1 MSQLSIAVGKSRETK
16 VWKNQEIAW
25 PQLVARFKETIRTP
39 ETFKDYLSFSKEKQ
53 SQIKDQGGFV
63 GGYLTAG
70 KRSPSTVK
78 FRQILTLDL
87 DTLPPESDPLQVD
100 LWDDLKMLFG
110 CEALLH
116 STHKH
121 APKAPRY
128 RIVIPIDRPVSG
140 EEYEAIARKF
150 ASYLNIDLFD
160 PTTFQPERLMY
171 WPTTSKDGIYTFR
184 HKQGDWLNA
193 DELLNRYVDWQ
204 DISEWPMHEAESDFS
219 RLGGKEQGK
228 PSEKPGHVGAFCRV
242 YNIHDAIREFLSEPD
257 NEVYLPTDDENRY
270 TFKGGSGA
278 SGAIVYND
286 EFIYSHHGTDPAHMQ
301 LLNAFDLV
309 RIHKYGYEDT
319 DKTAPLSKRKSH
331 KLMCDFA
338 TTRKDVVKEMGL
350 RKLSAAEEFN
360 DGTEFEEDAL
370 NWLGDLTIDKFG
382 KYESSIPNL
391 HLMIG
396 NDLHLKGKLKYDEFS
411 TRQVGV
417 RPLPWDK
424 DKHGIQD
431 LTDYDDA
438 ALRYYL
444 EKKYGVYQV
453 AKTKD
458 AQSVVTRA
466 NSFHPVKDYLTK
478 LPVWDGEHRV
488 ETLLMDYLSAR
499 DTQFNRDATRKTLC
513 GAISRVF
520 DPGCK
525 FDYTL
530 TLVGPEGK
538 GKSSLFRAL
547 GREWFSDS
555 FAGVEGKQAFE
566 QLQGCWIIEIGEL
579 AGLKKSENESVKH
592 YLTKQDDR
600 FRVAY
605 GYRNEKF
612 LRQGIFIAT
621 TNEYSF
627 LKGPHGNRKY
637 WPVEIK
643 NFGLLDIKDLPVD
656 QIWAEAMEYYRRGEM
671 LYFDV
676 VAEESA
682 KEVQLQHTEIDER
695 KGIIMNY
702 LNTLL
707 PDTWSTMEIGDRRA
721 YLGSP
726 ETIKDIGEV
735 QRLSVCAAE
744 IWCEVIKGEVK
755 DMSTY
760 NTKYIHDAM
769 RDMDEWEPASNNL
782 TFPIYGRQ
790 RGYVLKNKFV
800 THSNR
805 RKADRK

>member
-1 MSQLSIAVGKSRETK
+1 MQLSIAVGRSRETK
-16 VWKNQEIAW
+16 VWRNQETTW
-25 PQLVARFKETIRTP
+25 PELVTKFKNTIRTP

-78 FRQILTLDL
+78 FRQLLTLDL
-87 DTLPPESDPLQVD
+87 DTLPPESEPLQVD
-100 LWDDLKMLFG
+100 LWDNLSMLFG
-110 CEALLH
+110 YEALLH

-128 RIVIPIDRPVSG
+128 RIVIPIERPVSA

-150 ASYLNIDLFD
+150 ASYLDIDLFD

-171 WPTTSKDGIYTFR
+171 WPTTAKDGVYTFR
-184 HKQGDWLNA
+184 HKTGNWLNA
-193 DELLNRYVDWQ
+193 DEMLSRYVDWQ

-219 RLGGKEQGK
+219 KLGGKEQGR
-228 PSEKPGHVGAFCRV
+228 PADKPGHVGAFCRV
-242 YNIHDAIREFLSEPD
+242 YNIHDAIREFLSDIYEP
-257 NEVYLPTDDENRY
+257 TGSDDRY

-278 SGAIVYND
+278 AGAIVYND

-309 RIHKYGYEDT
+309 RIHKYGFEDT
-319 DKTAPLSKRKSH
+319 DKTIALSKRKSH
-331 KLMCDFA
+331 KLMCDLA
-338 TTRKDVVKEMGL
+338 TTKKDVVKEMGI

-360 DGTEFEEDAL
+360 DGTEFEADELD
-370 NWLGDLTIDKFG
+370 WIGELTIDKYGQF
-382 KYESSIPNL
+382 ESTIPNI
-391 HLMIG
+391 HLMLA
-396 NDLHLKGKLKYDEFS
+396 NDLRLKGKLKYDEFS

-417 RPLPWDK
+417 RPLPWDTK
-424 DKHGIQD
+424 KSGLHD
-431 LTDYDDA
+431 LTDDDDA
-438 ALRYYL
+438 ALRHYL
-444 EKKYGVYQV
+444 EKKYHVYQV

-458 AQSVVTRA
+458 ALAVVSRA
-466 NSFHPVKDYLTK
+466 NSFHPIKEYLET
-478 LPVWDGEHRV
+478 LPKWDGENRV
-488 ETLLMDYLSAR
+488 ESLLMDYLSAK
-499 DTQFNRDATRKTLC
+499 DTQFTRDATRKTLC
-513 GAISRVF
+513 GAIARIF
-520 DPGCK
+520 EPGCK

-547 GREWFSDS
+547 GKEWFSDS

-566 QLQGCWIIEIGEL
+566 QLQGAWIIEIGEL
-579 AGLKKSENESVKH
+579 AGLKKAENESVKH

-605 GYRNEKF
+605 GHRNEKF

-621 TNEYSF
+621 TNEFSF
-627 LKGPHGNRKY
+627 LKGPYGNRKY

-643 NFGLLDIKDLPVD
+643 NFGLLDIKDMPID
-656 QIWAEAMEYYRRGEM
+656 QIWAEAMMYYKRGEQ

-676 VAEESA
+676 VAEEAA
-682 KEVQLQHTEIDER
+682 KEIQLQHTEIDDR
-695 KGIIMNY
+695 KGIILNY

-707 PDTWSTMEIGDRRA
+707 PDTWETMETGDRRA
-721 YLGSP
+721 YLSSP
-726 ETIKDIGEV
+726 DTIKDIGEV

-744 IWCEVIKGEVK
+744 IWCEVIKAEIK
-755 DMSTY
+755 DMTTY
-760 NTKYIHDAM
+760 NTKFIHDVM
-769 RDMDEWEPASNNL
+769 RDIEEWEPSISNL

-790 RGYVLKNKFV
+790 RTYVLKNKYV
-800 THSNR
+800 THSNK